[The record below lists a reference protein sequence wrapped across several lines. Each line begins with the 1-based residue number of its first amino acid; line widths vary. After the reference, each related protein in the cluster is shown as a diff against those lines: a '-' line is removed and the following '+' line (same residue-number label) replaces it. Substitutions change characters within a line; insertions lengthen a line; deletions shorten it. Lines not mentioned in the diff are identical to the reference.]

1 MIEKTYTVSGMTCAS
16 CASAVTRA
24 LKKIEGVEKADVNLT
39 TEKVLIQ
46 SERDLSFE
54 DLSKAVDKAGYG
66 LLEITHER
74 ESVLAIEGMTCAS
87 CSSAVER
94 ALKKQKGVSSVSVNL
109 TTNKATLSYD
119 PSIVKMS
126 ALKAAVDKAGYK
138 ANEIENKAQED
149 AESLRQALEMK
160 SMTIKLITSAIF
172 AIPLLFI
179 AMAHMFPQLKIVLP
193 EIIDHKMNPL
203 NFALIQLFLSLP
215 ILYAGRKFF
224 TIGFKTLS
232 KGSPNMDTLVAIGT
246 GAAFLYGSY
255 NTIKIAQGLT
265 NLTESLYFESAGVV
279 ISLILLGKW
288 LETRSKGKTSQAIKK
303 LMGLAPKTAHLVIN
317 DEIQEISLE
326 EVTIKDILLVKPGE
340 RLPVDGIIV
349 SGSSA
354 IDESML
360 TGESLPIDKNIGD
373 KVIGGSLNKN
383 GSITM
388 RATAVGEDTALAR
401 IIKMVEDAQ
410 GQKAPIAKLADV
422 ISAYFV
428 PTVMVI
434 AISAGLFW
442 MFQGKSFDFVLN
454 SFVTVLVIACPCAL
468 GLATP
473 TAIMVGTGRGA
484 QMGILFKGG
493 EALEQAH
500 KTTAIIFD
508 KTGTLTQGKP
518 SLSDFISFSEDED
531 ALLGILASAE
541 SVSEH
546 PLAIAILDAAKA
558 KNLSLSQPSDFLAV
572 SGKGLSAKVDG
583 KQVLIGNESWM
594 NENKIK
600 LPELSQM
607 SSLSDQGKTVLL
619 ASIDGRLEG
628 FLAIADQLKPESI
641 EAVKKLKKLGIK
653 VAMITGDNRRTAHAI
668 AAQVGIDLVLS
679 EVLPQDK
686 GAEVDRLKKEGYKVA
701 MVGDGI
707 NDAVALT
714 KADTGIAIGSGT
726 DVAIESADVVLMRS
740 DLNDVVKAIALS
752 KATMTNIK
760 QNLFWAFIYNIIGI
774 PFAAGV
780 IYLFGGPLLNPV
792 FAGAAMA
799 MSSVSVVTNALRLRF
814 FKEAKY
820 GTRSL

>member
-1 MIEKTYTVSGMTCAS
+1 MIGKTYTVSGMTCAS

-46 SERDLSFE
+46 SDRDLSFE

-66 LLEITHER
+66 LVEITHER

-119 PSIVKMS
+119 PSLVKMS

-138 ANEIENKAQED
+138 ASEIETKAQED

-179 AMAHMFPQLKIVLP
+179 AMAHMFPELKIVLP

-203 NFALIQLFLSLP
+203 NFALIQLSLSLP
-215 ILYAGRKFF
+215 IMYSGRKFF

-232 KGSPNMDTLVAIGT
+232 KGSPNMDSLVAIGT
-246 GAAFLYGSY
+246 GAAFLYGAY
-255 NTIKIAQGLT
+255 NTIKIAQGFH

-303 LMGLAPKTAHLVIN
+303 LMSLAPKTAHLVIN

-326 EVTIKDILLVKPGE
+326 EVTLKDILLVKPGE
-340 RLPVDGIIV
+340 RIPVDGIVV

-410 GQKAPIAKLADV
+410 GQKAPIAKLADI

-454 SFVTVLVIACPCAL
+454 IFVTVLVIACPCAL

-518 SLSDFISFSEDED
+518 SLSDFISFSDDKD
-531 ALLGILASAE
+531 ALLRILASAE

-546 PLAIAILDAAKA
+546 PLALAILEAAKS

-583 KQVLIGNESWM
+583 KLVLIGNEAWM

-600 LPELSQM
+600 LPELTQM
-607 SSLSDQGKTVLL
+607 TTLSDQGKTVLL
-619 ASIDGRLEG
+619 ASVDGKLEG

-653 VAMITGDNRRTAHAI
+653 VAMITGDNRRTANAI
-668 AAQVGIDLVLS
+668 AAQVGIDLVMS

-760 QNLFWAFIYNIIGI
+760 ENLFWAFIYNIIGI

-799 MSSVSVVTNALRLRF
+799 MSSVSVVSNALRLRF
-814 FKEAKY
+814 FKEA
-820 GTRSL
+820 

>member
-1 MIEKTYTVSGMTCAS
+1 MIEKTYAVSGMTCAS
-16 CASAVTRA
+16 CAATVSKA
-24 LKKIEGVEKADVNLT
+24 LKKVEGVEKADVNLT

-46 SERDLSFE
+46 TDRDLSFE
-54 DLSKAVDKAGYG
+54 DLRKAVDKAGYS
-66 LLEITHER
+66 LSEIRHDKET
-74 ESVLAIEGMTCAS
+74 VLAIEGMTCAS
-87 CSSAVER
+87 CSVAVER
-94 ALKKQKGVSSVSVNL
+94 ALKKQKGVSFVNVNL

-119 PSIVKMS
+119 PAQVKMS

-138 ANEIENKAQED
+138 AIEIETKEQAD
-149 AESLRQALEMK
+149 AETLKQTKEMK
-160 SMTIKLITSAIF
+160 AMTIKLITSAIF
-172 AIPLLFI
+172 ALPLLYI
-179 AMAHMFPQLKIVLP
+179 AMAHMFPSLNIMLP

-203 NFALIQLFLSLP
+203 NFALIQLFLTLP
-215 ILYAGRKFF
+215 ILYSGRKFF
-224 TIGFKTLS
+224 SVGFKTLS
-232 KGSPNMDTLVAIGT
+232 KGSPNMDSLVAIGT
-246 GAAFLYGSY
+246 GAAFVYGTY
-255 NTIKIAQGLT
+255 NTIKIAQGFT
-265 NLTESLYFESAGVV
+265 ELTESLYFESAGVV

-303 LMGLAPKTAHLVIN
+303 LMGLAPKTAHLIVN
-317 DEIQEISLE
+317 DEIQEISLD
-326 EVTIKDILLVKPGE
+326 EVVLADLLLVKPGE

-349 SGSSA
+349 LGNSA

-360 TGESLPIDKNIGD
+360 TGESLPIDKTIGD
-373 KVIGGSLNKN
+373 RVFGGSLNKN
-383 GSITM
+383 GSISM
-388 RATAVGEDTALAR
+388 KATAVGQDTALAR

-428 PTVMVI
+428 PIVMII
-434 AISAGLFW
+434 AFSAGLFW

-454 SFVTVLVIACPCAL
+454 IFVTVLVIACPCAL

-500 KTTAIIFD
+500 KTTAVIFD

-518 SLSDFISFSEDED
+518 SLSDYVSLNGNDDQILS
-531 ALLGILASAE
+531 ILASAE

-546 PLAIAILDAAKA
+546 PLALAILEAAKA
-558 KNLSLSQPSDFLAV
+558 KNLTLTHPTEFLAV
-572 SGKGLSAKVDG
+572 SGKGLSAKVKD
-583 KQVLIGNESWM
+583 QIVLIGNETWM
-594 NENKIK
+594 KENKVV
-600 LPELSQM
+600 LDENQARLM
-607 SSLSDQGKTVLL
+607 LSDQGKTVLL
-619 ASIDGRLEG
+619 AAIDGK
-628 FLAIADQLKPESI
+628 FVAYLAIADQLKPESI
-641 EAVKKLKKLGIK
+641 EAVKKLKSLGIK
-653 VAMITGDNRRTAHAI
+653 VAMITGDNHRTAAAI
-668 AAQVGIDLVLS
+668 AKQVGIDIVLS

-686 GAEVDRLKKEGYKVA
+686 GAEVDRLKQEGYKVA

-714 KADTGIAIGSGT
+714 KADTGIAIGNGT
-726 DVAIESADVVLMRS
+726 DVAIESADVVLMKS

-760 QNLFWAFIYNIIGI
+760 QNLFWAFFYNIIGI

-780 IYLFGGPLLNPV
+780 FYFFKGPLLNPV

-799 MSSVSVVTNALRLRF
+799 MSSVSVVSNALRLRF
-814 FKEAKY
+814 FKV
-820 GTRSL
+820 S

>member
-1 MIEKTYTVSGMTCAS
+1 MIEKTYVVSGMTCAS
-16 CASAVTRA
+16 CAMAVTRA
-24 LKKIEGVEKADVNLT
+24 LNKIEGVNKADVNLT

-46 SERDLSFE
+46 SDQDLSFDE
-54 DLSKAVDKAGYG
+54 LQKVVDKAGYT
-66 LLEITHER
+66 LSEIKHDR
-74 ESVLAIEGMTCAS
+74 EAILNIEGMTCAS
-87 CSSAVER
+87 CSGAVER

-119 PSIVKMS
+119 PSLVKMS
-126 ALKAAVDKAGYK
+126 VLKAAVDKAGYK
-138 ANEIENKAQED
+138 ASEIETKEQIDQESIRQAQEMKTMTTKLVL
-149 AESLRQALEMK
+149 ASVFAL
-160 SMTIKLITSAIF
+160 
-172 AIPLLFI
+172 PLLFI
-179 AMAHMFPQLKIVLP
+179 AMVHMFPQLNIKLP
-193 EIIDHKMNPL
+193 DIIHHHKNPL
-203 NFALIQLFLSLP
+203 NFALIQFFLSLP

-224 TIGFKTLS
+224 TVGFKTLS
-232 KGSPNMDTLVAIGT
+232 KGSPNMDSLVAIGT
-246 GAAFLYGSY
+246 GAAFIYGTY
-255 NTIKIAQGLT
+255 NTIKIAQGF
-265 NLTESLYFESAGVV
+265 NELTESLYFESAGVV
-279 ISLILLGKW
+279 ITLILLGKW

-303 LMGLAPKTAHLVIN
+303 LMGLAPKTAHLVVG

-326 EVTIKDILLVKPGE
+326 EVSLKDILMVKPGE
-340 RLPVDGIIV
+340 RIPVDGVIV

-354 IDESML
+354 VDESML
-360 TGESLPIDKNIGD
+360 TGESLPIDKTVGD

-383 GSITM
+383 GSMTL
-388 RATAVGEDTALAR
+388 RATAVGQDTALAR
-401 IIKMVEDAQ
+401 IIKLVEDAQ

-422 ISAYFV
+422 ISQYFV
-428 PTVMVI
+428 PIVMVI
-434 AISAGLFW
+434 ALSAAVFW
-442 MFQGKSFDFVLN
+442 MTQG
-454 SFVTVLVIACPCAL
+454 
-468 GLATP
+468 
-473 TAIMVGTGRGA
+473 IMVGTGRGA

-518 SLSDFISFSEDED
+518 SLSDFISFNEDED
-531 ALLGILASAE
+531 TLLTILASAE

-546 PLAIAILDAAKA
+546 PLALAILDAAKT
-558 KNLSLSQPSDFLAV
+558 KGLTLTSPTDFMAV
-572 SGKGLSAKVDG
+572 SGKGLSAKVNG
-583 KQVLIGNESWM
+583 KIVLIGNVSWM
-594 NENKIK
+594 KENNVLYEETDQIK
-600 LPELSQM
+600 A
-607 SSLSDQGKTVLL
+607 LSDQGKTVLL
-619 ASIDGRLEG
+619 SAIDGQMQGL
-628 FLAIADQLKPESI
+628 LAIADLLKPEAI
-641 EAVKKLKKLGIK
+641 ETVKKLKKLGIK
-653 VAMITGDNRRTAHAI
+653 VAMITGDNRRTAAAI
-668 AAQVGIDLVLS
+668 AKQAGIDIVMS

-686 GAEVDRLKKEGYKVA
+686 GTEVDRLKAEGYKVA

-780 IYLFGGPLLNPV
+780 FAYFGGPLLNPV

-814 FKEAKY
+814 FKE
-820 GTRSL
+820 S